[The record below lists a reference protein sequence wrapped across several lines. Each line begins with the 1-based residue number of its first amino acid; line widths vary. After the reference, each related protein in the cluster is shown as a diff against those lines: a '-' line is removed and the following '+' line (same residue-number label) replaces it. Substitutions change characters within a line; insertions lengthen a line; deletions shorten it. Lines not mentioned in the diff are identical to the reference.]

1 MAYKDF
7 TEMPVWQS
15 AFNLTLEIYK
25 VTKNFPSDE
34 RFGLISDMRRAA
46 NSIAHNIAEGFG
58 RFEAKDKTRFYKI
71 TRGSAFELMSQLM
84 VSHGLKYLNED
95 NQNTLVQDCKNI
107 INNLNAMIKTL
118 EQRGGKKP

>member
-1 MAYKDF
+1 
-7 TEMPVWQS
+7 
-15 AFNLTLEIYK
+15 
-25 VTKNFPSDE
+25 
-34 RFGLISDMRRAA
+34 
-46 NSIAHNIAEGFG
+46 
-58 RFEAKDKTRFYKI
+58 
-71 TRGSAFELMSQLM
+71 MSQLM

>member
-25 VTKNFPSDE
+25 VTKEFPSDE

>member
-25 VTKNFPSDE
+25 VTKEIPSDE
-34 RFGLISDMRRAA
+34 RFGLISDMRRAV

-58 RFEAKDKTRFYKI
+58 HFEPKDKTRFYKI
-71 TRGSAFELMSQLM
+71 ARGSTFELMSQPM
-84 VSHGLKYLNED
+84 VSHGLNYLNED
-95 NQNTLVQDCKNI
+95 HKNTLLQDSKDI

-118 EQRGGKKP
+118 EQRGGRKP

>member
-1 MAYKDF
+1 
-7 TEMPVWQS
+7 MPVWQS

-25 VTKNFPSDE
+25 VTKDFPSDE

-46 NSIAHNIAEGFG
+46 NSVAHNIAEGFG

-71 TRGSAFELMSQLM
+71 ARGSAFELMSQLM

-95 NQNTLVQDCKNI
+95 NQNTLVQDS
-107 INNLNAMIKTL
+107 
-118 EQRGGKKP
+118 

>member
-118 EQRGGKKP
+118 EQRGGKKH